1 MWVYIAGTLVCL
13 FLVGIALAIAVYR
26 SPTRYNNVPDW
37 EHSIE
42 QRRLKANS
50 LPPEPYVAPC
60 GGTNPNWDKG
70 PPEIFKIEY
79 EDDDESF
86 RAQVS
91 RLDKWIRL
99 KREGNEDEPEAV
111 HLRELLD
118 RRRPPSMQ
126 D

>member
-13 FLVGIALAIAVYR
+13 SLAAVALSIAVYK
-26 SPTRYNNVPDW
+26 SITRYDNVPDW
-37 EHSIE
+37 EPSLE

-60 GGTNPNWDKG
+60 GGTNPNWGKV
-70 PPEIFKIEY
+70 PEIFKIEY

-86 RAQVS
+86 PAQAS
-91 RLDKWIRL
+91 RLQKWIVL
-99 KREGNEDEPEAV
+99 KREGKEFEPEAV
-111 HLRELLD
+111 RLRELLD
-118 RRRPPSMQ
+118 RSRSPSIK

>member
-1 MWVYIAGTLVCL
+1 MIIRLLKKIFDTSERPKPGT
-13 FLVGIALAIAVYR
+13 
-26 SPTRYNNVPDW
+26 W
-37 EHSIE
+37 EHSME

-86 RAQVS
+86 PAQAS

-99 KREGNEDEPEAV
+99 KREGNEDEPEAI

-118 RRRPPSMQ
+118 RSRPVSIE